1 MVVQSL
7 PRARNGAHGAIA
19 ALLFGLGLALAG
31 CAGRPHGMLV
41 PIGQPVTGTNHID
54 LLVATTR
61 MPNIAEAG
69 EIFNGERGP
78 ALAFA
83 DIGIS
88 VPPDSARE
96 IGEVQWPTSPPG
108 DPTKEFV
115 TLHVDRLDLA
125 QADALFH
132 ARLAKTPKHRV
143 LIFIHG
149 YNTTFE
155 EAVYRFAQI
164 VNDSKSPVV
173 PVLFTWPSR
182 GSLLAYTYDRES
194 ANYSRDSLERILQ
207 RFASDPRVGEISILA
222 HSMGNWVTLEAL
234 RQMAIR
240 NKGISPKIANV
251 MLAAPDVDVDVFG
264 TQIEA
269 IDRPRPKFT
278 LFASQDDRALAVSKR
293 IWGSTARLGA
303 INPEMEPYRTFFEQQ
318 QITVIDLTKLKS
330 GDNTNHSKFA
340 ESPEVVQIIGQRLV
354 EGQSLSDTK
363 LGFGERLGY
372 AAAGA
377 GSAIGTAAAIT
388 VTAPLAIVDGRTR
401 ETLGERFDQVRD
413 GVEQVLPGDSAQSS
427 EIHSTI
433 KVPPKLQ

>member
-1 MVVQSL
+1 MVRPWPCGPRTL
-7 PRARNGAHGAIA
+7 PCRLAGV
-19 ALLFGLGLALAG
+19 FVCLGLALAG

-41 PIGQPVTGTNHID
+41 PIGEPVDGTNKVD

-61 MPNIAEAG
+61 MPNLVESG

-96 IGEVQWPTSPPG
+96 IGEVQWPSSPPG

-115 TLHVDRLDLA
+115 TLRVDRLDLA
-125 QADALFH
+125 QAEARFH
-132 ARLAKTPKHRV
+132 ERLARSPKHRV

-164 VNDSKSPVV
+164 INDSKSPVV
-173 PVLFTWPSR
+173 PLLFTWPSR

-207 RFASDPRVGEISILA
+207 RLSRDPRVGEISILA
-222 HSMGNWVTLEAL
+222 HSMGNWVTIEAL

-240 NKGISPKIANV
+240 NKGIPRKIANV

-269 IDRPRPKFT
+269 IDQPRPKFT
-278 LFASQDDRALAVSKR
+278 LFASQDDRALAASKR

-303 INPEMEPYRTFFEQQ
+303 INPEMEPYRSFFEEQH
-318 QITVIDLTKLKS
+318 IAVIDLTKLKS
-330 GDNTNHSKFA
+330 GDSSNHSKFA

-354 EGQSLSDTK
+354 EGQSLSDTH
-363 LGFGERLGY
+363 LGIGERIGY

-377 GSAIGTAAAIT
+377 GSAIGSAAALT
-388 VTAPLAIVDGRTR
+388 VTAPLAIIDGRTR
-401 ETLGERFDQVRD
+401 ETLGERLGQVKD
-413 GVEQVLPGDSAQSS
+413 DVEQTLPVQSS
-427 EIHSTI
+427 QTSEPHSAI
-433 KVPPKLQ
+433 KIPPKLQ